1 MKPLPYLVPTD
12 PARSELMRRV
22 RQRRTKAE
30 DQVAAILRGMG
41 LSYRRNVRS
50 LPGSPD
56 FANKSHMWAVFVNGC
71 FWHHHIG
78 CVRATVPTRNR
89 KYWTEKFTD
98 NQTRDE
104 TKRGILASM
113 GFLVVVIWECE
124 AMNLEETRQKLRK
137 LRKR

>member
-1 MKPLPYLVPTD
+1 
-12 PARSELMRRV
+12 
-22 RQRRTKAE
+22 
-30 DQVAAILRGMG
+30 
-41 LSYRRNVRS
+41 
-50 LPGSPD
+50 
-56 FANKSHMWAVFVNGC
+56 MWAVFVNGC